1 MHDMPTRHITLGG
14 HVVDWRDDG
23 LCVDDRTEMT
33 FYWPAMDR
41 CDGADF
47 VICVE

>member
-1 MHDMPTRHITLGG
+1 MHDMPTRDTTHEG
-14 HVVDWRDDG
+14 HVVDG
-23 LCVDDRTEMT
+23 ETMTCVDDRTEMA